1 MDVAIAPREDPAHG
15 HGPGPWIA
23 PSIESRIA
31 VFSHAAASG
40 IGFLRDAH
48 EVPSGL
54 AAFDAVYQVL
64 AGPDYL
70 HQPPVDASLA
80 QRLLIFPADA
90 IPPRSVLAW
99 RDPFG
104 FQMQARLPAPA
115 NWATVCHLVTVA
127 EELCI
132 RMPRPVTSLDAPPL
146 IDRVIGRILGS

>member
-1 MDVAIAPREDPAHG
+1 
-15 HGPGPWIA
+15 
-23 PSIESRIA
+23 
-31 VFSHAAASG
+31 
-40 IGFLRDAH
+40 
-48 EVPSGL
+48 VPSGL